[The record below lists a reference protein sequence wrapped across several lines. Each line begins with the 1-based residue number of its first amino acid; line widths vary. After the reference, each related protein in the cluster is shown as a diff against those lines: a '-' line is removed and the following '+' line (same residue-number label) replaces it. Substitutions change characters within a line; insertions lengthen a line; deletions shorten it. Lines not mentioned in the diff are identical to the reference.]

1 MSFASE
7 FKEFAV
13 KGNVVDLAVGVIIG
27 AAFGKIVESFV
38 ADIIMPII
46 GRFTGGIDFTN
57 MFVALTAIPPGIPA
71 TLEAVRKAGVPV
83 IAYGNFINIIFNFVI
98 LALVVF
104 LMVKQINRLRRN
116 SPKPP
121 PAEDVLLLREIRDNL
136 SRRSEREGRR
146 RRLQSAV
153 SRPVSRMRKLWLVF
167 AQAVT
172 LTLAVLFVVSL
183 VKPDW
188 LAWRAQVVE
197 VREAAPAAGQPAIAQ
212 PVSPLR
218 GPLSFADAAKKA
230 IPSVVNISATRQ
242 VRRRNPLLE
251 DPAFQRFFGERFQLP
266 PETQLSLGSGVI
278 VSRDGYILTNDHVVE
293 GVTDIQVTTNDGRTL
308 VGKVVGTDPE
318 TDLAVVRINAPGL
331 TAVTF
336 GQSEQARVGDVV
348 LAIGDPFS
356 VGQTVTMGIISAV
369 GREIGSANPFGSF
382 IQTDAAINPG
392 NSGGALV
399 DTSGNLIGINTLI
412 FSRSGGYQGIGF
424 AIPVSLAKRVLEQ
437 IIETG
442 TVTRGWFGVDVA
454 DITPELAESLG
465 LKGTRGAIV
474 GAIERGSPAEKSGMK
489 LGDVIVAVNG
499 RAVANTSA
507 ALAAIAEIPPGQ
519 SVPVRVVR
527 RNQELGLDVMV
538 GKRRARPRTEE

>member
-1 MSFASE
+1 
-7 FKEFAV
+7 
-13 KGNVVDLAVGVIIG
+13 
-27 AAFGKIVESFV
+27 
-38 ADIIMPII
+38 
-46 GRFTGGIDFTN
+46 
-57 MFVALTAIPPGIPA
+57 
-71 TLEAVRKAGVPV
+71 
-83 IAYGNFINIIFNFVI
+83 
-98 LALVVF
+98 
-104 LMVKQINRLRRN
+104 
-116 SPKPP
+116 
-121 PAEDVLLLREIRDNL
+121 
-136 SRRSEREGRR
+136 
-146 RRLQSAV
+146 
-153 SRPVSRMRKLWLVF
+153 MRKLWLVF

-197 VREAAPAAGQPAIAQ
+197 LREAAPPATSAVSLPAG
-212 PVSPLR
+212 R
-218 GPLSFADAAKKA
+218 PLSFSDAARKA

-278 VSRDGYILTNDHVVE
+278 VSREGYILTNDHVVE
-293 GVTDIQVTTNDGRTL
+293 GVTDIQVTVSDGRTL

-318 TDLAVVRINAPGL
+318 TDLAVVRVPAANL
-331 TAVTF
+331 TAITF
-336 GQSEQARVGDVV
+336 GQSDQARVGDVV

-356 VGQTVTMGIISAV
+356 VGQTVTMGIVSAV
-369 GREIGSANPFGSF
+369 GREIGTANPFGSF

-489 LGDVIVAVNG
+489 LGDVIVSVNG
-499 RAVANTSA
+499 RDVANTSA
-507 ALAAIAEIPPGQ
+507 ALSAIAEIPPGK

-527 RNQELGLDVMV
+527 RNQELGLDVQV
-538 GKRRARPRTEE
+538 GKRRPRPRAEEQ